1 MNKVIRILA
10 ASRPSALRAGQKV
23 ILRVRLRGAAAR
35 RSATNILQWNTYLP
49 ADCVRAMVSM
59 GWDYT
64 T

>member
-1 MNKVIRILA
+1 MSQGERINKAGRA
-10 ASRPSALRAGQKV
+10 AGLRAGQKV
-23 ILRVRLRGAAAR
+23 ILHVRLRGAAAR
-35 RSATNILQWNTYLP
+35 RSVTNILLWNSYLP